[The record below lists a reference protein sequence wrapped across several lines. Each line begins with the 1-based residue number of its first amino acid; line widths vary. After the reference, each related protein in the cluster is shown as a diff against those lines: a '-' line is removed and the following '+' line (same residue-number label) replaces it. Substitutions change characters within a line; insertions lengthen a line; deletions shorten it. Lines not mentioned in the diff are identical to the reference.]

1 MKKYIVVVVLS
12 IFAVSCKSKAV
23 AVQNSNKEIKE
34 ISPKEEKKII
44 ENHYKNT
51 LDFSTLYIKASARY
65 ADEKQS
71 QNVTAEIKIE
81 KDKQILVSVRFL
93 GITMA
98 KALITPTTVSY
109 YEKIKSTYYEGDF
122 TSLSQWLG
130 TELNYSKVQN
140 LLVGEALDDLR
151 DGKYTQTIVEN
162 LLRLDDEKSASL
174 KKSFYLD
181 TEKYLVQKEEISQ
194 PAQNILLQI
203 LYSDNKVFNQGTLP
217 TTVEINAIQ
226 PKGKTNINL
235 NYNNISF
242 NEELS
247 FPYSVPSGYKKVIIK

>member
-1 MKKYIVVVVLS
+1 MKKYIALVLATA
-12 IFAVSCKSKAV
+12 FLVSCKSKAV
-23 AVQNSNKEIKE
+23 AVQNSNDTKEVVTKE
-34 ISPKEEKKII
+34 DNKAIDK
-44 ENHYKNT
+44 HYDNK
-51 LDFSTLYIKASARY
+51 LDFSTLYIKAAAKY
-65 ADEKQS
+65 VDEKQS

-109 YEKIKSTYYEGDF
+109 YEKINSTYYEGDF
-122 TSLSQWLG
+122 TSLSKWLG
-130 TELNYSKVQN
+130 TDLDYSKVQN

-151 DGKYTQTIVEN
+151 KGKYTQTIVEN
-162 LLRLDDEKSASL
+162 LFKLEDQKEASI

-181 TEKYLVQKEEISQ
+181 ADKYLVQKEEISQ
-194 PAQNILLQI
+194 PSENRLLEI
-203 LYSDNKVFNQGTLP
+203 LYSDSKVFNQGTLP
-217 TTVEINAIQ
+217 TSIEINAIQ

>member
-1 MKKYIVVVVLS
+1 MKKYIAIVLIS
-12 IFAVSCKSKAV
+12 VFVISCKSKVV
-23 AVQNSNKEIKE
+23 AVQNSNEIKE
-34 ISPKEEKKII
+34 ISPKEEKKVI
-44 ENHYKNT
+44 ENHYNNK

-65 ADEKQS
+65 VDEKQS

-98 KALITPTTVSY
+98 KALITPTAVSY
-109 YEKIKSTYYEGDF
+109 YEKINSTYYDGDF
-122 TSLSQWLG
+122 TTLSKWLG
-130 TELNYSKVQN
+130 TELDYSRVQN

-151 DGKYTQTIVEN
+151 KGKYTQTIVEN
-162 LLRLDDEKSASL
+162 LFRLEDEKETTI
-174 KKSFYLD
+174 KKTFFLD
-181 TEKYLVQKEEISQ
+181 PEKYLVQKEEISQ
-194 PAQNILLQI
+194 PTENRMLEIV
-203 LYSDNKVFNQGTLP
+203 YSDSKVFNQGTLP
-217 TTVEINAIQ
+217 TGIEINAIQ

-235 NYNNISF
+235 NYNTISF

>member
-1 MKKYIVVVVLS
+1 MKKYIALVLVTA
-12 IFAVSCKSKAV
+12 FMVSCKSKAV
-23 AVQNSNKEIKE
+23 AVQNNNGNTEVITKEDKKAVEKHYDNK
-34 ISPKEEKKII
+34 
-44 ENHYKNT
+44 

-71 QNVTAEIKIE
+71 QNVTADIRIE

-109 YEKIKSTYYEGDF
+109 YEKINSTYYEGDF
-122 TSLSQWLG
+122 TSLSKWLG
-130 TELNYSKVQN
+130 TELDYSKVQN

-151 DGKYTQTIVEN
+151 KGKYTQTIVDN
-162 LLRLDDEKSASL
+162 LFKLEDL
-174 KKSFYLD
+174 KEANIKKFFYLD
-181 TEKYLVQKEEISQ
+181 ADKYLLQKEEISQ
-194 PAQNILLQI
+194 PTENRMLQI
-203 LYSDNKVFNQGTLP
+203 SYGDSKVFNQGTLP
-217 TTVEINAIQ
+217 TSIEINAIQ

>member
-1 MKKYIVVVVLS
+1 MKKYIALVLVTA
-12 IFAVSCKSKAV
+12 FMVSCKSKAV
-23 AVQNSNKEIKE
+23 AVQNNNSTTEVITKEDKKAVEKHYENK
-34 ISPKEEKKII
+34 
-44 ENHYKNT
+44 
-51 LDFSTLYIKASARY
+51 LDFSTLYIKASAKY

-71 QNVTAEIKIE
+71 QNVTADIRIE
-81 KDKQILVSVRFL
+81 KDKQILISVRFL

-109 YEKIKSTYYEGDF
+109 YEKINSTYYEGDF
-122 TSLSQWLG
+122 TSLSKWLG
-130 TELNYSKVQN
+130 TELDYSKVQN

-151 DGKYTQTIVEN
+151 KGKYTQTIVDN
-162 LLRLDDEKSASL
+162 LFKLEDEKETNI
-174 KKSFYLD
+174 KKAFFLD
-181 TEKYLVQKEEISQ
+181 ADKYLVQKEEISQ
-194 PAQNILLQI
+194 PSENRMLQI
-203 LYSDNKVFNQGTLP
+203 SYGDSKVFNQGTLP
-217 TTVEINAIQ
+217 TSIEINAIQ